1 MNSLLLVREKNN
13 CEFSLKEN
21 EHLSIL
27 SFNSQNRINVELCGE
42 GAAFEYHS
50 LTILNDEKTEQ
61 KINVAHKTPNTHS
74 FLFARH
80 ILNGNARAEFNGTI
94 EVYPN
99 SKDIKSRQLV
109 NSILLSPNAKAISK
123 PELKIFCD
131 EVECSHGSTCGGLDE
146 DSLFYLQSRGLSFTQ
161 AEDILLLAFAEEVIQ
176 PSFKNEVRGLLAEAF
191 SACKASPVS

>member
-13 CEFSLKEN
+13 YEFSLKEN
-21 EHLSIL
+21 EHLSIF
-27 SFNSQNRINVELCGE
+27 SFNSQIRINVELCGE
-42 GAAFEYHS
+42 GADFEYRS
-50 LTILNDEKTEQ
+50 LTILNNEKTEQ
-61 KINVAHKTPNTHS
+61 KINVAHKTPNTRS

-80 ILNGNARAEFNGTI
+80 ILNGNAKAEFNGTI

-146 DSLFYLQSRGLSFTQ
+146 DSLFYLQSRGLDTAQ
-161 AEDILLLAFAEEVIQ
+161 AEEILLLAFAEEIIQ

-191 SACKASPVS
+191 SACKASPLS